1 MNEEQLTGF
10 HGKLLD
16 VKFIN
21 NVELK
26 NVKAVELIAMA
37 RRSLSYL
44 SNNPMP
50 QHGYECRFS
59 LAPLSCV
66 FGVDIWAAEAILQLK
81 ILHPDI
87 FLECALPC
95 ETQANKWNSAD
106 RERYFNILAAS
117 DKVTYISYQYTKDC
131 IFKHNKYI
139 VDNCDTLIAAFDG
152 QKGGIAYTV
161 NYASE
166 NNKQIIIINP
176 KTGKVIPYLRIYGS

>member
-1 MNEEQLTGF
+1 VNDKALTCAFTGYRPSKLHFGF
-10 HGKLLD
+10 DEDHPDCENLKQSIYSQIEILIEDGYK
-16 VKFIN
+16 KFISG
-21 NVELK
+21 
-26 NVKAVELIAMA
+26 MA
-37 RRSLSYL
+37 L
-44 SNNPMP
+44 
-50 QHGYECRFS
+50 
-59 LAPLSCV
+59 
-66 FGVDIWAAEAILQLK
+66 GVDIWAAEAILQLK

-117 DKVTYISYQYTKDC
+117 NKVTYISYQYTKDC

-176 KTGKVIPYLRIYGS
+176 KTGKIIPYLRVYGS